1 MLKPWLLFG
10 SLLAAGAALA
20 IGTGSTQ
27 PQTPQSPLEDRT
39 PAASPSPS
47 QPDAAVQE
55 MPQRE
60 RTDEPSPSDPHE
72 RERDWQ
78 DGVPIEP
85 EAQRDR

>member
-20 IGTGSTQ
+20 IGTGPTQ

-39 PAASPSPS
+39 PAASPS

-60 RTDEPSPSDPHE
+60 RTDEPSPSDPQ
-72 RERDWQ
+72 ERDRQ